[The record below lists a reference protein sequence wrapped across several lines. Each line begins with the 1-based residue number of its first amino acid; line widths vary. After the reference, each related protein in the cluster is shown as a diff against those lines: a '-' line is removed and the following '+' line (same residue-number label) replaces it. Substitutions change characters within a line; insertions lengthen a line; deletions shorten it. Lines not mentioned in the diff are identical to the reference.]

1 MKERYFVIIWSHDG
15 TRYALNG
22 TNRRDLFKRIRS
34 NFPGSR
40 PFCHEVSQRIYQMCG
55 DKGVSTQE
63 FWDSLDLELE
73 EQRREE
79 VWKESHPSSAFMEN
93 LPVIGGWLKNSGL
106 SRNYVI
112 EAIVTVIGLIIAI
125 SVVINFMHS
134 YGVLD

>member
-1 MKERYFVIIWSHDG
+1 
-15 TRYALNG
+15 
-22 TNRRDLFKRIRS
+22 
-34 NFPGSR
+34 
-40 PFCHEVSQRIYQMCG
+40 MCG